1 VWGIQL
7 LAVVGGHVLGAWFGH
22 RAAVIDAAK
31 APGTPGAPRRS
42 AAERA
47 AEAIRTTRLRQ
58 VPLAVLMVFLT
69 ALTLWSLGQNIV
81 HSAGGG
87 ILG

>member
-1 VWGIQL
+1 MWGIQL

-22 RAAVIDAAK
+22 RAAVIEAARAAK
-31 APGTPGAPRRS
+31 PGRKRRS
-42 AAERA
+42 AADRA

-58 VPLAVLMVFLT
+58 VPLAVLMVGLT

-81 HSAGGG
+81 HTAGGG